1 MPRVKYP
8 SVRIDQVV
16 GLDEVIPSF
25 DLYGVRLSSRT
36 GGTYDLRS
44 RQGYH
49 PRPTSRRPS

>member
-1 MPRVKYP
+1 VPRVKYP